1 MKDST
6 GSLERFLS
14 DSDESGYNI
23 SDNIHIPRYM
33 DIVPTDAYTDVGSVS
48 CPSTEDD
55 MCPFLVFVLAF

>member
-1 MKDST
+1 MKDLT

-33 DIVPTDAYTDVGSVS
+33 DIVPTDVYTDVGSVS
-48 CPSTEDD
+48 FLSTEDD